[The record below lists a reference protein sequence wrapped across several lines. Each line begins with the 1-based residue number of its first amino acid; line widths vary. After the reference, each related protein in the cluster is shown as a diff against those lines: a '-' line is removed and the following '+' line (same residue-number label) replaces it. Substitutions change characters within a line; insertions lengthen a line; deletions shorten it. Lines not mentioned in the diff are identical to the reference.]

1 MHRADFGDAAVAVVR
16 NHRADAARRRA
27 AGGTDEQEELH
38 QVVVHLGVRKAE
50 EEHGRTRRLHDED
63 LLATHVAVQTDLDLA
78 VVEAV
83 HYGVLK
89 IDTEITAD
97 RLRELAVS
105 ASREDPK

>member
-1 MHRADFGDAAVAVVR
+1 M
-16 NHRADAARRRA
+16 
-27 AGGTDEQEELH
+27 
-38 QVVVHLGVRKAE
+38 
-50 EEHGRTRRLHDED
+50 HDED